1 MRGEVTRIIEL
12 QEYIKKGDFKPELKE
27 SYFLNLIEAV
37 RELVESI
44 RKNRRFAND
53 GLKVSIEEEL
63 YDIFYY
69 VAPLAHVY

>member
-1 MRGEVTRIIEL
+1 M
-12 QEYIKKGDFKPELKE
+12 KE

-63 YDIFYY
+63 YDVCYY